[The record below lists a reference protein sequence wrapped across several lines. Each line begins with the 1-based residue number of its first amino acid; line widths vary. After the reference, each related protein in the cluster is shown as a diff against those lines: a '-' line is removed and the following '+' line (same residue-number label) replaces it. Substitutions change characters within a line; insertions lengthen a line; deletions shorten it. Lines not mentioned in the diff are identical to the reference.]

1 MAKDGRHS
9 CDVGRRRKIM
19 TTGSKL
25 NLRVML
31 RAMFVLLPLILFLGL
46 TLVFVIQLRSG
57 DDESILPST
66 LIGKVASNLDLPPL
80 SGLSKRGEPV
90 PGIATT
96 MTKGHL
102 TLVSFWAS
110 WCEPCREEQ
119 PLLLRPANDN
129 NLMLI
134 GVDYKDHG
142 SNARNFLDKFGNP
155 FDAVGVDR
163 TGDAGIEWG
172 VYGIPETFLVSTNG
186 IVLYKHV
193 GPLTVAAIRNE
204 LVPRIRR
211 ALAKN

>member
-1 MAKDGRHS
+1 
-9 CDVGRRRKIM
+9 
-19 TTGSKL
+19 
-25 NLRVML
+25 
-31 RAMFVLLPLILFLGL
+31 
-46 TLVFVIQLRSG
+46 
-57 DDESILPST
+57 
-66 LIGKVASNLDLPPL
+66 
-80 SGLSKRGEPV
+80 
-90 PGIATT
+90 
-96 MTKGHL
+96 
-102 TLVSFWAS
+102 
-110 WCEPCREEQ
+110 
-119 PLLLRPANDN
+119 
-129 NLMLI
+129 MLI